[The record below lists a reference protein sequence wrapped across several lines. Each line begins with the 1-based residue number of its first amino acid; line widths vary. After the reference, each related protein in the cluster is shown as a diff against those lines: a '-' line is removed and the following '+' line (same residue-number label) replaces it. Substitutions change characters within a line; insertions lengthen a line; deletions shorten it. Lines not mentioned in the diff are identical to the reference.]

1 MVTERYDAATLTRF
15 ASDLLVA
22 VGMTSARAEVVAR
35 ILVEGDLMGH
45 TTHGLQLMG
54 PYLNSVAKKEMLLD
68 GEPEIITSRPVT
80 ELWDGKNLPGPWLV
94 ENGFA
99 RATQMALEFG
109 TGTIVIR
116 RCHHIGCLA
125 AYMLPIAEQNLLG
138 LLVSSDPANSTVS
151 PYGGITPIY
160 SPNPVAACFPT
171 EDDPVI
177 LDISMSTTTNGL
189 CMRSIKNEKKLPYRW
204 VKDPEGQ
211 VSDDPADVFSD
222 PPGSILPL
230 GGIGSGHKG
239 FGLGLLV
246 EALTSG
252 LAGYGRAD
260 GTKDWG
266 ATVYVQVQDI
276 GSFSG
281 GVGFRRETSWL
292 ADACRKSKTAPGDEP
307 VRLPGEA
314 GLARRRQALKD
325 GVELY
330 PGIKKMLN
338 EWANKLGIQRP
349 ASLNSQVQK

>member
-1 MVTERYDAATLTRF
+1 MVSERYDAAALTTF
-15 ASDLLVA
+15 AGDLLVA
-22 VGMTSARAEVVAR
+22 AGMTPARAEVVAR

-54 PYLNSVAKKEMLLD
+54 PYLKSIGKNGMLLD
-68 GEPEIITSRPVT
+68 GEPEILASRHVT

-99 RATQMALEFG
+99 RAAEMALEFG

-125 AYMLPIAEQNLLG
+125 AYMRPIAERNLLG

-151 PYGGITPIY
+151 PYGGITPVY

-171 EDDPVI
+171 ETDPVI

-189 CMRSIKNEKKLPYRW
+189 CMRTMKAGKRLPHRW
-204 VKDPEGQ
+204 VKDPHGAL
-211 VSDDPADVFSD
+211 SDDPAAVFSD

-230 GGIGSGHKG
+230 GGIDSGHKG
-239 FGLGLLV
+239 FALGLLV
-246 EALTSG
+246 EALTAG

-266 ATVYVQVQDI
+266 ATVYLQVQDI
-276 GSFSG
+276 EAFCGDIS
-281 GVGFRRETSWL
+281 FRRESSWL
-292 ADACRKSKTAPGDEP
+292 AESCRKSKTAPGGDP
-307 VRLPGEA
+307 VRMPGEG
-314 GLARRRQALKD
+314 GLARRRRALKD
-325 GVELY
+325 GVELF
-330 PGIKKMLN
+330 PGIMTMLD
-338 EWANKLGIQRP
+338 EWAGKYGIQRP
-349 ASLNSQVQK
+349 SPLN